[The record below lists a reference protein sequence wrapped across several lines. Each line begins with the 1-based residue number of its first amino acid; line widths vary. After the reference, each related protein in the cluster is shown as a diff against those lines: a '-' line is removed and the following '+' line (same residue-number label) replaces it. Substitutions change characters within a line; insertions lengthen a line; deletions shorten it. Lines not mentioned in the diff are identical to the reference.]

1 MKSQIVRA
9 NGRYSSRDRTSAA
22 SHQARAAKAVGT
34 IVGVPRGT
42 KNERDCQS
50 KLYPQ
55 HAPLKPFRLI
65 QIRSSSSSRA
75 SISFSLVGR
84 RRKSANAA
92 SANSATAFAFRSR
105 GTLTSERKL
114 IGERL

>member
-9 NGRYSSRDRTSAA
+9 NGRYSSRDKTSAA
-22 SHQARAAKAVGT
+22 SHNARAANAVGT

-42 KNERDCQS
+42 KKERDCQS

-75 SISFSLVGR
+75 SASFSLVGL
-84 RRKSANAA
+84 RRKSASAA
-92 SANSATAFAFRSR
+92 SANSAIAFALRSR
-105 GTLTSERKL
+105 GTPVNERKL
-114 IGERL
+114 IGE